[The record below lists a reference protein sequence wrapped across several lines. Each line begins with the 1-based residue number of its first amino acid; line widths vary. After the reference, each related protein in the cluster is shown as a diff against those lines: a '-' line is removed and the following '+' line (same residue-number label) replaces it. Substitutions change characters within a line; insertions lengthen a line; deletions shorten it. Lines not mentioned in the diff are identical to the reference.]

1 MNANDDQRH
10 LRTAI
15 AESRIARDRGDGPYG
30 AVLVSADGTVLGT
43 AGNTRKTAADVTA
56 HAETNVVRMTCEM
69 DPKILRGA
77 TMYASGEPCPMCA
90 GAIAA
95 AGIGRVVFGI
105 RKVRISTITP
115 HIAGVIMPVAEL
127 LAKAQPAVMVEGPVL
142 EDEAAEVFVGR

>member
-1 MNANDDQRH
+1 MNADDDHKH
-10 LRTAI
+10 LRAAI
-15 AESRIARDRGDGPYG
+15 AESRVARDRGDGPYG

-43 AGNTRKTAADVTA
+43 AGNTRKTSGDVTA

-69 DPKILRGA
+69 DPAILRAA

-115 HIAGVIMPVAEL
+115 HVAGVIMPVAQL
-127 LAKAQPAVMVEGPVL
+127 LAKAQPKVVVEGPVL
-142 EDEAAEVFVGR
+142 EDEAAEIFVGR

>member
-1 MNANDDQRH
+1 MISADDEKH
-10 LRTAI
+10 LRAAI
-15 AESRIARDRGDGPYG
+15 VESRAARDRGDGPYG
-30 AVLVSADGTVLGT
+30 AVLVAADGAVLGT
-43 AGNTRKTAADVTA
+43 AGNTRKTSADVTA

-69 DPKILRGA
+69 DPKVLHGA

-105 RKVRISTITP
+105 RKARIVTITP
-115 HIAGVIMPVAEL
+115 HIAGVIMPAADL
-127 LAKAQPAVMVEGPVL
+127 LAHAQPAVSVLGPVL